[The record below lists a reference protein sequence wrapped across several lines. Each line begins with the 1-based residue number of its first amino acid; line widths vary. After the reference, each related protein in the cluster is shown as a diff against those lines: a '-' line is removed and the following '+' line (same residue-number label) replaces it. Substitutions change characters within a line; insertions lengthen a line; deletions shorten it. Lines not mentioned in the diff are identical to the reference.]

1 MPRTLLLSAGLG
13 AALLLGSARAA
24 ANERPAADRPS
35 ESQRKKE
42 DADAWR
48 LGPVVSLGF
57 PRPFAIEGLLKIDK
71 VVGLGLEYSF
81 LPKTTIS
88 DISTRFDAIALDAN
102 WYPFKGGFFIGAR
115 AGRQW
120 LSGSATLRV
129 QNVGSFTESA
139 DASTWFLNPRIGYL
153 HTWSSGFTLGFDAG
167 IQLPIGATYERSG
180 PATAAGLSDASVD
193 NSLRQVA
200 KTLGNDVTP
209 TFDLVRIGFLF

>member
-24 ANERPAADRPS
+24 ADERPAADRPA

-129 QNVGSFTESA
+129 QNVGAFTESA

-167 IQLPIGATYERSG
+167 IQLPIGATYE
-180 PATAAGLSDASVD
+180 
-193 NSLRQVA
+193 
-200 KTLGNDVTP
+200 
-209 TFDLVRIGFLF
+209 